1 MTPRQQLITG
11 PVVEPVSVD
20 ELRTHTVIDD
30 TFDDA
35 YLQALII
42 RARRRFEKNTGRLL
56 VTQTWQCAFDQL
68 PRLLEIPKTPV
79 QQVVSVS
86 LLNSD
91 GTYTE
96 LNSSTYRV
104 VSHGLLKQIMPM
116 PNTNWP
122 CLTVCAPDAVVVE
135 FIAGHAQVTIG
146 ESSAYINESSIVDK
160 GDYELAKQAIMI
172 LCADWY
178 VNREDTAPVQLYPAP
193 NAYSA
198 ICTELSVDLL

>member
-30 TFDDA
+30 TYDDA

-42 RARRRFEKNTGRLL
+42 RARRRFELNTGRLL

-68 PRLLEIPKTPV
+68 PRIIEIPKTPV
-79 QQVVSVS
+79 QTVSSISV
-86 LLNSD
+86 LNSD

-96 LNSSTYRV
+96 LGSGTYRV
-104 VSHGLLKQIMPM
+104 VSHGLLTQIMPM
-116 PNTNWP
+116 PNTSWP
-122 CLTVCAPDAVVVE
+122 CLTVSAPDAVVVE
-135 FIAGHAQVTIG
+135 FIAGHAQTNTVDA
-146 ESSAYINESSIVDK
+146 SAFINEASIVDK
-160 GDYELAKQAIMI
+160 GTYALAKQAIMI

-193 NAYSA
+193 NAYRA
-198 ICTELSVDLL
+198 ICAELSVDLL